1 MGIYRAEQE
10 VLFQNNHFI
19 KTHLDSFRGKATVR
33 RLWNRKGQ
41 AVKKWRS
48 RAWSI
53 DPKKTKITIIKEASN
68 IIVSEENLELADLDL
83 EELISS
89 LYFPIAKSKQL
100 AELCNLGAGALL
112 DMEQTETPW
121 MHLLT

>member
-1 MGIYRAEQE
+1 MGIYRKEQE

-19 KTHLDSFRGKATVR
+19 KIHLDSFRGKATVR

-41 AVKKWRS
+41 PVKKWRS

-68 IIVSEENLELADLDL
+68 IIITEENLELVDLDL

-100 AELCNLGAGALL
+100 GELCNRGAGALL

-121 MHLLT
+121 MRLLI